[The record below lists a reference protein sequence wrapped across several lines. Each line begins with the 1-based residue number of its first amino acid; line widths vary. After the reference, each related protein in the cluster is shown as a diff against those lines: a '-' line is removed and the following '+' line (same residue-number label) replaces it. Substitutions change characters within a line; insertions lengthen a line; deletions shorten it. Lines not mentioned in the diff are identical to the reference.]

1 MEEVIEKKSTARKLT
16 APRFKN
22 AEFERA
28 IWQASIEAGV
38 SLAEVQ
44 KPEFWGH
51 VAENLKP
58 LARIEVIA
66 EDLSWFAELLVIDC
80 DRLWAKTR
88 LIRFVDLREDD
99 AADVLPASASGF
111 RVEYKGPTKKHIV
124 LRLSDNVIVHEGI
137 ATKAE
142 AQSWITEHLK
152 ALAH

>member
-1 MEEVIEKKSTARKLT
+1 MEVIEKKATQRKLT

-22 AEFERA
+22 AEYERT

-38 SLAEVQ
+38 PFEDVQ

-66 EDLSWFAELLVIDC
+66 EDLSYFAELIVIDC
-80 DRLWAKTR
+80 DRLWAKTQV
-88 LIRFVDLREDD
+88 LRFVDLRSDVAEDL
-99 AADVLPASASGF
+99 LPAMSSGF
-111 RVEYKGPTKKHIV
+111 KVEYKGPTKKHVVIRLADNEIV
-124 LRLSDNVIVHEGI
+124 QEGI

-142 AQSWITEHLK
+142 ANAWVAEHLK
-152 ALAH
+152 ALR